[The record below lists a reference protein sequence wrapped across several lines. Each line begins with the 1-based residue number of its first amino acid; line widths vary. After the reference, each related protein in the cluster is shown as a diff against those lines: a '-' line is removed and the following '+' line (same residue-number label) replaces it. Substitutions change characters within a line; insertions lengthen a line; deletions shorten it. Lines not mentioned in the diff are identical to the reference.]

1 MSKYPDGY
9 NKEKSYKFSNKKKG
23 EYVESFEKERTKDV
37 EGYPFADLS
46 FRGIRKE
53 TAEKFNVRMTV
64 SQEDGR
70 TPTAVYFPYYN
81 HKSELVGWKKRDL
94 TKDKHEKGHFTAIG
108 RVGVECKMFGQ
119 TYAESI
125 KRKHNTLAIVEGE
138 FDLLAYYQAFV
149 DSMKGTTYAGIEPF
163 VVSVSCGTAN
173 AVDSVI
179 HNEQFVKSFSKTV
192 LGFDN
197 DSCTPNER
205 MKGIVKGKEATEA
218 VAAALMSD
226 NLYVAQYPE
235 GMKDP
240 NDMLLAGKETD
251 LQKLFAFCETKFI
264 AEKIVN
270 ASSISFEEI
279 VAVREKGAMVNCLP
293 LLMEKINGFRKRELV
308 VLTSASGSGKSTLT
322 SEIAYD
328 LADHG
333 YKMGM
338 IFLEEET
345 KETIQRM
352 IAHRLKINYN
362 KFKFNPLAYASEEQ
376 IKEAYDW
383 VCADNRFTFL
393 DHFGSIRVDD
403 LMNKIKTLVYIH
415 KVDYIMFD
423 HLTLA
428 CGEGDQ
434 SKQTADLDKV
444 MTELAAFVASTDVGV
459 LAISHL
465 NRAAADEIK
474 NISTL
479 DKPKWIRVKKEN
491 MRGTSSLEALAW
503 LIIGLDYEILPDRS
517 RGRIQISVLK
527 NRPFGLLGSTDI
539 LSMDQTTGRLINAE
553 DWEWTTGGWK
563 SNYISEGDC
572 KPIANSSQAATTQQE
587 DFDEDSP
594 V

>member
-1 MSKYPDGY
+1 
-9 NKEKSYKFSNKKKG
+9 
-23 EYVESFEKERTKDV
+23 
-37 EGYPFADLS
+37 
-46 FRGIRKE
+46 
-53 TAEKFNVRMTV
+53 
-64 SQEDGR
+64 
-70 TPTAVYFPYYN
+70 
-81 HKSELVGWKKRDL
+81 
-94 TKDKHEKGHFTAIG
+94 
-108 RVGVECKMFGQ
+108 
-119 TYAESI
+119 
-125 KRKHNTLAIVEGE
+125 
-138 FDLLAYYQAFV
+138 
-149 DSMKGTTYAGIEPF
+149 
-163 VVSVSCGTAN
+163 
-173 AVDSVI
+173 
-179 HNEQFVKSFSKTV
+179 
-192 LGFDN
+192 
-197 DSCTPNER
+197 
-205 MKGIVKGKEATEA
+205 
-218 VAAALMSD
+218 
-226 NLYVAQYPE
+226 
-235 GMKDP
+235 
-240 NDMLLAGKETD
+240 
-251 LQKLFAFCETKFI
+251 
-264 AEKIVN
+264 
-270 ASSISFEEI
+270 
-279 VAVREKGAMVNCLP
+279 
-293 LLMEKINGFRKRELV
+293 
-308 VLTSASGSGKSTLT
+308 
-322 SEIAYD
+322 
-328 LADHG
+328 
-333 YKMGM
+333 
-338 IFLEEET
+338 
-345 KETIQRM
+345 M

-376 IKEAYDW
+376 IKGAYDW

-539 LSMDQTTGRLINAE
+539 LSMDQTTGRLVNAE
-553 DWEWTTGGWK
+553 DWEWTVGGWK
-563 SNYISEGDC
+563 NNYISEGDC
-572 KPIANSSQAATTQQE
+572 KPIANTPQTLATPQQV
-587 DFDEDSP
+587 DFSEDSP